1 MKSAVKSP
9 SCSAAFSQRSPKRA
23 KAISHGSSVESTQM
37 QPLTRASLPSQ
48 KQERL
53 AHKANSSVKAKGRA
67 QGKAVS
73 ANGRGKSSQKKTLHP
88 RNAHLNGYDFAALTA
103 SFPKL
108 KAFVRPTPY
117 GALSIDFADPL
128 AVKALNTA
136 LLKHHYG
143 LQFWDIPKGAL
154 CPPIP
159 GRVDYVH
166 YLADLLYNGHRA
178 LSGERIRALD
188 IGTGANGIYAILG
201 HQVYNWQFVASDIN
215 PASLA
220 NVQRIIE
227 NNPPLQA
234 GLELR
239 RQRDEK
245 SIFTG
250 IIQPEERFELTL
262 CNPPF
267 HASLQ
272 EASEG
277 ALRKVRN
284 LQLNRGEKPQAKGAT
299 LNFGGQA
306 AELWCQGGERQ
317 FLATMI
323 RESKGFAEQ
332 CLWFTSLVSKQENLK
347 PCYQALAKLG
357 VDTVKTIEMQQG
369 NKITRVL
376 AWSFQPQ
383 PKRQQWCQRLF
394 SL

>member
-1 MKSAVKSP
+1 MSKSAPKAPRPSSLTAGNKAKQMPKSKLKTQ
-9 SCSAAFSQRSPKRA
+9 SHGQLKSASKTNANKKSKVTAKSAAQTGIK
-23 KAISHGSSVESTQM
+23 KA
-37 QPLTRASLPSQ
+37 
-48 KQERL
+48 
-53 AHKANSSVKAKGRA
+53 
-67 QGKAVS
+67 
-73 ANGRGKSSQKKTLHP
+73 LHP
-88 RNAHLNGYDFAALTA
+88 RNAHLHGYDFKALIQ
-103 SFPKL
+103 SVPKL

-128 AVKALNTA
+128 AVKNLNTA

-143 LQFWDIPKGAL
+143 IDYWDIPKGAL

-159 GRVDYVH
+159 GRVDYLH
-166 YLADLLYNGHRA
+166 YLADLLNEGRKTNA
-178 LSGERIRALD
+178 KNAVRALD

-201 HQVYNWQFVASDIN
+201 HQAYGWRFVASDIN

-220 NVQRIIE
+220 NVQQIID
-227 NNPPLQA
+227 NNPKLQGA
-234 GLELR
+234 IELR

-245 SIFTG
+245 AVFKG
-250 IIQPEERFELTL
+250 IVQTDDRFDLTL

-267 HASLQ
+267 HGSLE

-277 ALRKVRN
+277 SQRKVRN
-284 LQLNRGEKPQAKGAT
+284 LQLNRGEKASHAKVS

-323 RESKGFAEQ
+323 RESKAFSFQ
-332 CLWFTSLVSKQENLK
+332 CLWFTSLVSKKENLK

-357 VDTVKTIEMQQG
+357 ADTVKTIEMHQG

-376 AWSFQPQ
+376 AWSFHSQVERDNWFKQ
-383 PKRQQWCQRLF
+383 
-394 SL
+394 